1 MDWKIF
7 LILMIIAATIPFI
20 LFIQSRMEIKD
31 LKKRISCLLTEN
43 GNMFSEKVKLEMEVK
58 FYRGVYENASQT
70 NREAEK
76 KLLDNI
82 DNWNPFDATEIYIP
96 IKGNGNSGGKKD

>member
-7 LILMIIAATIPFI
+7 LILIFIAAIIPFT
-20 LFIQSRMEIKD
+20 LFIQSQIEIRN
-31 LKKRISCLLTEN
+31 LRKKISCLLTEN
-43 GNMFSEKVKLEMEVK
+43 GNMFGEKVKLEMEVK

-82 DNWNPFDATEIYIP
+82 DNWNPFDATEIHIP
-96 IKGNGNSGGKKD
+96 IKGNGGKKE